1 MLAAAALCFCACG
14 SKPSFD
20 KAHIVASFGVMSD
33 SHIDSPDNATAQ
45 KLHSALEQLRDK
57 AAEQDADGLD
67 GVLMAGDL
75 INNAYA
81 NPANYVQVDYWKS
94 IYESVFDPSEVSMV
108 YTPGNHDTFR
118 EWTPS
123 TILQAQNLSERFGV
137 NYFLSDKDMRA
148 KKDLECRHCVVAG
161 VHILCI
167 VPVDRNPVCY
177 TPEQKAWLDARLAEI
192 TKADPDRYVLILT
205 HPMIFNTVYGSRLGD
220 YWDTADLTDILSK
233 YPQAVVF
240 GGHLHFP
247 LNDPRSIWQGE
258 FTAMGCGSVRYMAI
272 EDGGYEDMSS
282 KTVMRDANEFSQG
295 LLVQIDR
302 KGNMRITRMDFYHK
316 SPIGEPWIISH
327 PAKNGSHLDT
337 YSHTTRKAGNK
348 APVLGEL
355 EVNVETPT
363 TAGTPVSVTF
373 AAGKDD
379 EFVHDYIITVSQADG
394 TPMYRKKI
402 LADFY
407 VAPQASQMKASWTRP
422 IGTFN
427 PGAYKVTL
435 LARDSWGA
443 QSETL
448 EREFTIE

>member
-1 MLAAAALCFCACG
+1 
-14 SKPSFD
+14 
-20 KAHIVASFGVMSD
+20 
-33 SHIDSPDNATAQ
+33 
-45 KLHSALEQLRDK
+45 
-57 AAEQDADGLD
+57 
-67 GVLMAGDL
+67 
-75 INNAYA
+75 
-81 NPANYVQVDYWKS
+81 
-94 IYESVFDPSEVSMV
+94 
-108 YTPGNHDTFR
+108 
-118 EWTPS
+118 
-123 TILQAQNLSERFGV
+123 
-137 NYFLSDKDMRA
+137 
-148 KKDLECRHCVVAG
+148 
-161 VHILCI
+161 
-167 VPVDRNPVCY
+167 
-177 TPEQKAWLDARLAEI
+177 
-192 TKADPDRYVLILT
+192 
-205 HPMIFNTVYGSRLGD
+205 
-220 YWDTADLTDILSK
+220 
-233 YPQAVVF
+233 
-240 GGHLHFP
+240 
-247 LNDPRSIWQGE
+247 
-258 FTAMGCGSVRYMAI
+258 
-272 EDGGYEDMSS
+272 
-282 KTVMRDANEFSQG
+282 
-295 LLVQIDR
+295 
-302 KGNMRITRMDFYHK
+302 MDFYHK

-348 APVLGEL
+348 APVLGEF